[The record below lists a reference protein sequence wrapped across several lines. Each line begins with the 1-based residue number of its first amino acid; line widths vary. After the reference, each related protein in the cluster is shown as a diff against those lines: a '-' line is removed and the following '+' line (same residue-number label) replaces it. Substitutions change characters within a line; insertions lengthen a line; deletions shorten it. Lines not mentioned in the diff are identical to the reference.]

1 MQLSLPWIV
10 FGDFNDINH
19 LDEKCGGAKRSADQ
33 MQAFRNALDACN
45 LLDLGFS
52 GLSFYLVQWK
62 IWWAKNPSRLDR
74 IVANSNQKSLFTGA
88 RVQHRSMTA
97 SDHYSLIFHSSHTPK
112 NRRKKL
118 RFHFETMWL
127 HEAECK
133 DVVELAW
140 SMPHTSSDVPTT

>member
-52 GLSFYLVQWK
+52 GPSFYLVQWK
-62 IWWAKNPSRLDR
+62 IW
-74 IVANSNQKSLFTGA
+74 
-88 RVQHRSMTA
+88 
-97 SDHYSLIFHSSHTPK
+97 
-112 NRRKKL
+112 
-118 RFHFETMWL
+118 
-127 HEAECK
+127 
-133 DVVELAW
+133 
-140 SMPHTSSDVPTT
+140 